1 MKILDYTEYIFEKLS
16 GSLVLKERKKMRKIL
31 RENIVTFK
39 FQKRDGSIR
48 KAHGTLH
55 PDFLPELKG
64 TGGPRPAYQM
74 VYYDLD
80 KFGWRSFRSFK
91 FIKIIK
97 QVSVTD
103 ELVDEFMLKKEEE
116 ERRREEERRHHT
128 SIREKE
134 RREKERIEKSE
145 REEKEKEEKEKHKE
159 TEHEEK
165 QEERKKK
172 KHRIGFEDREKD
184 MERRSEE
191 HEEKR
196 KRKESRMMEGI
207 NREDQ

>member
-16 GSLVLKERKKMRKIL
+16 GSLVMKERKKMREIL
-31 RENIVTFK
+31 RKNIVTFK

-48 KAHGTLH
+48 KAHGTLY

-97 QVSVTD
+97 QVPVTEEIIKDFIRARD
-103 ELVDEFMLKKEEE
+103 EEMT
-116 ERRREEERRHHT
+116 RR
-128 SIREKE
+128 
-134 RREKERIEKSE
+134 
-145 REEKEKEEKEKHKE
+145 
-159 TEHEEK
+159 
-165 QEERKKK
+165 
-172 KHRIGFEDREKD
+172 
-184 MERRSEE
+184 
-191 HEEKR
+191 
-196 KRKESRMMEGI
+196 
-207 NREDQ
+207 